1 MAHDATKVVLGGS
14 VSSVKIVRSA
24 KGVVAAGMI
33 CSKKADGTLESP
45 ATTGRLCG
53 VSMGKDLSNA
63 GFSSYCE
70 QGNGV
75 PVLLKAAFT
84 PTQGGTVWY
93 ETATGLCAASS
104 GSAAQLNAV
113 YASGLLAGI
122 PEAGGATVPAALIDF
137 ALNL

>member
-1 MAHDATKVVLGGS
+1 MAHDATKVVMGGS
-14 VSSVKIVRSA
+14 VSSIKLVRSA
-24 KGVVAAGMI
+24 KGVVAAGMV
-33 CSKKADGTLESP
+33 CSKKADGSLESP

-53 VSMGKDLSNA
+53 ISMGRSLSNV
-63 GFSSYCE
+63 GDSSYCE

-84 PTQGGTVWY
+84 PVQGATVYY

-104 GSAAQLNAV
+104 GSAVQLNAV
-113 YASGLLAGI
+113 YASGLLTGLK
-122 PEAGGATVPAALIDF
+122 EDGTTGPAATIDF